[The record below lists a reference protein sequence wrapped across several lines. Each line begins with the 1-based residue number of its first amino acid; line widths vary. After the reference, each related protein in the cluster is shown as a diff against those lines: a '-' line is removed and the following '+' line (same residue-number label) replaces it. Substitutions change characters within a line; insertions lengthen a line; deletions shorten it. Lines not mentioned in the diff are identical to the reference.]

1 LGFPTILYCGRDEC
15 LRVPVL
21 QVAGLRVAQCASP
34 EELERQLRDEPEI
47 AAILFEE
54 ARDQTADAAAQMAKG
69 SSAAALVL
77 FRHPAGNSSDA
88 NFDLVIDSGTPPARW
103 LQQVA
108 ETLLG
113 RVHPRW
119 AQVARD
125 LQARRRDLLADEGA
139 ATRGSRIQPERRKC
153 I

>member
-1 LGFPTILYCGRDEC
+1 MGFPTILYCGRDEC

-77 FRHPAGNSSDA
+77 FRHPAGN
-88 NFDLVIDSGTPPARW
+88 LVVRAHVGLR
-103 LQQVA
+103 
-108 ETLLG
+108 LG
-113 RVHPRW
+113 EASTYPR
-119 AQVARD
+119 A
-125 LQARRRDLLADEGA
+125 G
-139 ATRGSRIQPERRKC
+139 
-153 I
+153 